1 MVTAEV
7 VHDMS
12 SVYRPIVNDGR
23 RRLFLFATHVTMLTT
38 EYDKKEIGGNEDPLD
53 EQLTFDF
60 PSEGSLSDLLSTT
73 VVCGCPSTRR

>member
-23 RRLFLFATHVTMLTT
+23 RRLSLFATYATMLTT
-38 EYDKKEIGGNEDPLD
+38 EDNERY
-53 EQLTFDF
+53 
-60 PSEGSLSDLLSTT
+60 TT
-73 VVCGCPSTRR
+73 ILREER

>member
-23 RRLFLFATHVTMLTT
+23 RRLSLFAMKFATMLTT
-38 EYDKKEIGGNEDPLD
+38 EDD
-53 EQLTFDF
+53 ERY
-60 PSEGSLSDLLSTT
+60 TT
-73 VVCGCPSTRR
+73 ILGKYW